1 MIKLLTKPYHRLLD
15 KASQLERLR
24 KNVVTSSNKDF
35 WTPDIAITR
44 DPGSGGRIVAEMAA
58 KKLKWEFF
66 DNKFLTELSDRLE
79 VQETDLRH
87 VDEHPRSWLVDIVQA
102 LINPNYICDVTYIKK
117 LSKLIYEQ
125 SKQTQNVFV
134 GHGAGFVLPRNKRLH
149 VRITA
154 PLRNRI
160 QNTMK
165 HEKMTY
171 EQARTLVKEVQSKRD
186 LFIRQYFGRTA
197 KWIANYDLIINTENM
212 TLEMAR
218 DIIIAAYQARFGKS
232 GRKNSNL

>member
-1 MIKLLTKPYHRLLD
+1 MIKLLNEPYHRLLD
-15 KASQLERLR
+15 KASQLEKLR
-24 KNVVTSSNKDF
+24 KQAVSPANRQT
-35 WTPDIAITR
+35 WIPDIAITR
-44 DPGSGGRIVAEMAA
+44 DPGSGGRIIAEMVA
-58 KKLKWEFF
+58 KKLRWQFY

-125 SKQTQNVFV
+125 SKDTQTVFV
-134 GHGAGFVLPRNKRLH
+134 GHGAGFVLPKTKRLH

-154 PLRNRI
+154 PLRVRVE
-160 QNTMK
+160 NTME
-165 HEKMTY
+165 HEKMTR
-171 EQARTLVKEVQSKRD
+171 EQAEAWVKEVQGKRD

-197 KWIANYDLIINTENM
+197 KWIANYDLILNTEGM
-212 TLEMAR
+212 TLSMAR

-232 GRKNSNL
+232 GKKSL